1 MKGVG
6 ELNTVFQTRGD
17 RLFDWVGTVL
27 LILVLVVVAYP
38 LYFIVIASVSNPSAV
53 SLGEVL
59 LLPKGITFEGYSRI
73 FAHHDLWS
81 GYRNTLVYTVVGTFI
96 NVAMT
101 LTAAYALSRKDLIG
115 RNVFMG
121 YIAFTMFFSGG
132 LIPTYLLIKSLG
144 LYNSF
149 WVMVL
154 PGAVSVWNLI
164 IARTFFQSTIPDE
177 LWEAGVIDGCTNV
190 RFFVSI
196 VLPLSKAI
204 SAVLILFYAVGHWN
218 EFFNGLIYLKDRAR
232 YPLQL
237 IIRDILIQAQM
248 NQDMVQDE
256 NAEALALASNMM
268 KYGVI
273 IVASIPVLILYPFIQ
288 KYFVKG
294 VMIGA
299 IKG

>member
-1 MKGVG
+1 M
-6 ELNTVFQTRGD
+6 
-17 RLFDWVGTVL
+17 VGTVL

-59 LLPKGITFEGYSRI
+59 LLPKGITIDGYSRI
-73 FAHHDLWS
+73 FAHHDLWI
-81 GYRNTLVYTVVGTFI
+81 GYRNTLVYTFVGTFI

-164 IARTFFQSTIPDE
+164 IARTFFQTTIPDD
-177 LWEAGVIDGCTNV
+177 LWEAGVMDGCTNV

-204 SAVLILFYAVGHWN
+204 SAVLILFYAVAHWN

-248 NQDMVQDE
+248 NQDLVQDE
-256 NAEALALASNMM
+256 NAEILALASNMM